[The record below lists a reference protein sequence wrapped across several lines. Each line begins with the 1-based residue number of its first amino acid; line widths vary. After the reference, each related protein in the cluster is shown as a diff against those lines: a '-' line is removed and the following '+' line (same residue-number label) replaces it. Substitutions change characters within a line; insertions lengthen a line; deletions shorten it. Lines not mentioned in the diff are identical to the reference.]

1 MFGSTSFTNGFLF
14 FFFLSPP
21 FPVSTVPGDITL
33 MIYSLSDTW
42 LHTSVLGKGQ
52 DQSFS
57 VLRKPSHTEVEKL
70 AQGPPE
76 PELDYWSCDFWHFE
90 MSTVH

>member
-14 FFFLSPP
+14 FLSPP
-21 FPVSTVPGDITL
+21 FPVSTILGDITL
-33 MIYSLSDTW
+33 ISTAFLGAW
-42 LHTSVLGKGQ
+42 LHTSVLGEGQ
-52 DQSFS
+52 DQLFF

-90 MSTVH
+90 MSTVD